1 MTTSQL
7 KQLLKGRSKMRIIGK
22 VDRQNGWQGYL
33 TGGPTNPIG
42 GKGPITIIAAD
53 VAYPWLEVDEVS
65 DVSC

>member
-1 MTTSQL
+1 
-7 KQLLKGRSKMRIIGK
+7 MRIVGK

-42 GKGPITIIAAD
+42 GKGPITIISTD

-65 DVSC
+65 